1 MTDQVMLLVGVLAGG
16 GGGFVV
22 GRWVAEAQRAK
33 FDQRRIWRARADY
46 RRSKSK

>member
-1 MTDQVMLLVGVLAGG
+1 MADQMMLLVGLLAGG
-16 GGGFVV
+16 GAGFVV

-46 RRSKSK
+46 RKSQRK